1 MKKKKKKKRKKNM
14 MQGLIGLLPKTVSRY
29 NDKLYRDMTF
39 GSAIGWNLYC
49 NRGGLAGEA
58 DCVTI
63 KTLYRDCSCLN
74 GWVVLK
80 CIVTLGGG
88 GGGGGGAS
96 QLGCLATRPARPR
109 YGAGAAPTT
118 RPCSGHDTTTRAHT
132 WVCCWVSRLCT
143 WCTQPIFGLSTVSES
158 LFGHCSSQ
166 KIFEKKNS

>member
-1 MKKKKKKKRKKNM
+1 M

-88 GGGGGGAS
+88 GGGGLAS
-96 QLGCLATRPARPR
+96 WGVLRHGPP
-109 YGAGAAPTT
+109 
-118 RPCSGHDTTTRAHT
+118 GHDTAQGQRLRHGHAAATT
-132 WVCCWVSRLCT
+132 
-143 WCTQPIFGLSTVSES
+143 
-158 LFGHCSSQ
+158 
-166 KIFEKKNS
+166 